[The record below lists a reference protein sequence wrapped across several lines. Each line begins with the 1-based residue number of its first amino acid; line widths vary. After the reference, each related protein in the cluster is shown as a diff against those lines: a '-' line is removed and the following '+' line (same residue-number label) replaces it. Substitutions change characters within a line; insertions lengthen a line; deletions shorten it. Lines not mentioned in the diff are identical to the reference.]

1 MCEVATGS
9 AMAAGS
15 PSVLVS
21 VGIAPR
27 FSSMQRGRIRLSGYN
42 TTAARFPQVE
52 LAARQW
58 QPWAGCAKGDQSPEP
73 IACLEAD
80 GHAQLPGNSSGDDV
94 AVPAKQPNPPRLG
107 VDQTRN
113 IPTWCPRCEV
123 RCSPRRTP

>member
-9 AMAAGS
+9 AMADGS

-42 TTAARFPQVE
+42 TTAAYSHKWNSLPGSGKLWGGV
-52 LAARQW
+52 RQ
-58 QPWAGCAKGDQSPEP
+58 GDQSPKP

-80 GHAQLPGNSSGDDV
+80 GHAQLPAIRRGTTSPSLPSS
-94 AVPAKQPNPPRLG
+94 
-107 VDQTRN
+107 QTR
-113 IPTWCPRCEV
+113 RDLE
-123 RCSPRRTP
+123 

>member
-42 TTAARFPQVE
+42 TTAAHSHKWNSLPRGGGAKAISHQNPSRVWKPMAMLNC
-52 LAARQW
+52 LAIRR
-58 QPWAGCAKGDQSPEP
+58 GTTSPS
-73 IACLEAD
+73 
-80 GHAQLPGNSSGDDV
+80 LPSS
-94 AVPAKQPNPPRLG
+94 
-107 VDQTRN
+107 QTR
-113 IPTWCPRCEV
+113 RDLE
-123 RCSPRRTP
+123 

>member
-9 AMAAGS
+9 AMADGS

-42 TTAARFPQVE
+42 TTAAYSHNWNSLPRGGG
-52 LAARQW
+52 RQ
-58 QPWAGCAKGDQSPEP
+58 GDQSPKP
-73 IACLEAD
+73 IPCLEAD
-80 GHAQLPGNSSGDDV
+80 GHAQQLGNWSGDDV

-113 IPTWCPRCEV
+113 IPTWCPRCEL